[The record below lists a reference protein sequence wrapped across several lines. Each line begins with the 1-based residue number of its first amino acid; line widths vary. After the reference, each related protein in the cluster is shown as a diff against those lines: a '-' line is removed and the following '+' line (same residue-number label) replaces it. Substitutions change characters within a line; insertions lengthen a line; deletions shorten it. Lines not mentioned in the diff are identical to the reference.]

1 MSSATKNLFNK
12 ITRKAPSISSLIPT
26 PGIPYEEK
34 FSLITTRPPSSPQD
48 PSTKTKKIKLT
59 NEKAFQKYTT
69 SRLKRGLFWLAK
81 DSRPLPISSIQGT
94 FIDSSPQV
102 PTQKG
107 TLQYQL
113 PLSPSQDSTPRDHS
127 LDSRLKI

>member
-34 FSLITTRPPSSPQD
+34 TLSHNNKTPKF

-69 SRLKRGLFWLAK
+69 SRLKRGLFWLTK

-127 LDSRLKI
+127 LDSRFKI